1 MVKLFIPIL
10 VIGLCLCS
18 DLYIF
23 MRYIKPL
30 APCWAKWLWW
40 LPLAIVLALFAKFLF
55 FNAGLEKEYTAT
67 NIFLLVMVLFC
78 IPKILFSILSFIPK
92 VGEYLGIAVAL
103 AVIYIILYGITL
115 GFTQLKVK
123 HITFESSRVPAAF
136 DGYKIVQFS
145 DSHTGS
151 FRGPYAH
158 LLQQSIDTIN
168 ALHPDLVCF
177 VGDIENFSP
186 NELEPHRAAFSS
198 IKATDG
204 VMTIMGNHD
213 YSTYL
218 RLPPKEE
225 AAMVQR
231 TRDMQRSFGWDMLEN
246 ENRTIRRNGD
256 SILVIGEENWGLPPF
271 PQYGDINKAVGT
283 IASTLDKD
291 RRTPT
296 LSLMLTHDPNAW
308 RHHVMPVIVPDIT
321 LSGHTHGT
329 QFGLFGWSPASMMY
343 EEWGGEYFLN
353 ENDNENDNGN
363 ENGNDNVN
371 DNYGVVSRTN
381 ENDRPTLLSVSTGF
395 GGNFPFRFNMP
406 REVIVIILKHK
417 K

>member
-1 MVKLFIPIL
+1 MVKLFIPL
-10 VIGLCLCS
+10 LLIGLCIFS

-23 MRYIKPL
+23 LRYISPKL
-30 APCWAKWLWW
+30 STLLKYAWW
-40 LPLAIVLALFAKFLF
+40 LPLLILLVMLTKFLF
-55 FNAGLEKEYTAT
+55 FNEGLEHEYNRT
-67 NIFLLVMVLFC
+67 NIFLLLMGLFC

-115 GFTQLKVK
+115 GFTQLRVK

-168 ALHPDLVCF
+168 AQHPDLVCF
-177 VGDIENFSP
+177 VGDIENFTP
-186 NELEPHRAAFSS
+186 DELEPHRAAFSS
-198 IKATDG
+198 IKAKDG

-218 RLPPKEE
+218 RLPPREE
-225 AAMVQR
+225 TAMVQR

-246 ENRTIRRNGD
+246 ENRTIHRNGD

-271 PQYGDINKAVGT
+271 QQYGDVRKALGDIT
-283 IASTLDKD
+283 LTLDKD
-291 RRTPT
+291 KRTPT
-296 LSLMLTHDPNAW
+296 LSLMLSHDPNAW

-329 QFGLFGWSPASMMY
+329 QFSLFGWSPASMVY
-343 EEWGGEYFLN
+343 QEWGGEYYLN
-353 ENDNENDNGN
+353 EDNQQSTDTP
-363 ENGNDNVN
+363 
-371 DNYGVVSRTN
+371 S
-381 ENDRPTLLSVSTGF
+381 LLSVSTGF

-406 REVIVIILKHK
+406 REIVVITLKHK

>member
-1 MVKLFIPIL
+1 MVKLFIPL
-10 VIGLCLCS
+10 LLIGLCIFS

-23 MRYIKPL
+23 LRYISPKL
-30 APCWAKWLWW
+30 STLLKYAWW
-40 LPLAIVLALFAKFLF
+40 LPLLILLVMLTKFLF
-55 FNAGLEKEYTAT
+55 FNEGLEHEYNRT
-67 NIFLLVMVLFC
+67 NIFLLLMGLFC

-92 VGEYLGIAVAL
+92 VGEYLGIAAAL
-103 AVIYIILYGITL
+103 AVIYIILYGITI
-115 GFTQLKVK
+115 GFSKLEVR

-168 ALHPDLVCF
+168 AQHPDLVCF
-177 VGDIENFSP
+177 VGDIENFTP

-198 IKATDG
+198 IKAKDG

-218 RLPPKEE
+218 RLPPREE
-225 AAMVQR
+225 TAMVQR

-271 PQYGDINKAVGT
+271 QQYGDIRKALGDIT
-283 IASTLDKD
+283 LTLDKD
-291 RRTPT
+291 KRTPT

-329 QFGLFGWSPASMMY
+329 QFSLFGWSPASMVY
-343 EEWGGEYFLN
+343 QEWGGEYYLN
-353 ENDNENDNGN
+353 EDNQQSTDTP
-363 ENGNDNVN
+363 
-371 DNYGVVSRTN
+371 S
-381 ENDRPTLLSVSTGF
+381 LLSVSTGF

-406 REVIVIILKHK
+406 REIVVITLKHK

>member
-1 MVKLFIPIL
+1 MVKLFIPL
-10 VIGLCLCS
+10 LLIGLCIFS

-23 MRYIKPL
+23 LRYISPKL
-30 APCWAKWLWW
+30 STLLKYAWW
-40 LPLAIVLALFAKFLF
+40 LPLLILLVMLTKFLF
-55 FNAGLEKEYTAT
+55 FNEGLEHEYNRT
-67 NIFLLVMVLFC
+67 NIFLLLMGLFC

-103 AVIYIILYGITL
+103 AVIYIILYGITI
-115 GFTQLKVK
+115 GFSKLEVR

-168 ALHPDLVCF
+168 AQHPDLVCF

-198 IKATDG
+198 IKAKDG

-218 RLPPKEE
+218 RLPPREE
-225 AAMVQR
+225 TAMVQR

-246 ENRTIRRNGD
+246 ENRTIHRNGD

-271 PQYGDINKAVGT
+271 QQYGDVRKALGDIT
-283 IASTLDKD
+283 LTLDKD
-291 RRTPT
+291 KRTPT
-296 LSLMLTHDPNAW
+296 LSLMLSHDPNAW

-329 QFGLFGWSPASMMY
+329 QFSLFGWSPASMVY
-343 EEWGGEYFLN
+343 QEWGGEYYLN
-353 ENDNENDNGN
+353 EDNQQSTDTP
-363 ENGNDNVN
+363 
-371 DNYGVVSRTN
+371 S
-381 ENDRPTLLSVSTGF
+381 LLSVSTGF

-406 REVIVIILKHK
+406 REIVVITLKHK

>member
-1 MVKLFIPIL
+1 MVKLFIPL
-10 VIGLCLCS
+10 LLIGLCIFS

-23 MRYIKPL
+23 LRYISPKPSTIL
-30 APCWAKWLWW
+30 KYAWW
-40 LPLAIVLALFAKFLF
+40 LPLLILLVMLTKFLF
-55 FNAGLEKEYTAT
+55 FNEGLEHEYNRT
-67 NIFLLVMVLFC
+67 NIFLLLMGLFC

-92 VGEYLGIAVAL
+92 VGEYLGIAAAL
-103 AVIYIILYGITL
+103 AVIYIILYGITI
-115 GFTQLKVK
+115 GFSKLEVR

-168 ALHPDLVCF
+168 AQHPDLVCF
-177 VGDIENFSP
+177 VGDIENFTP

-198 IKATDG
+198 IKAKDG

-218 RLPPKEE
+218 RLPPREE
-225 AAMVQR
+225 TAMVQR

-246 ENRTIRRNGD
+246 ENRIIHRNGD

-271 PQYGDINKAVGT
+271 QQYGDIRKALGDIT
-283 IASTLDKD
+283 LTLDKD
-291 RRTPT
+291 KRTPT

-329 QFGLFGWSPASMMY
+329 QFSLFGWSPASMVY
-343 EEWGGEYFLN
+343 QEWGGEYYLN
-353 ENDNENDNGN
+353 EDNQQSTDTP
-363 ENGNDNVN
+363 
-371 DNYGVVSRTN
+371 S
-381 ENDRPTLLSVSTGF
+381 LLSVSTGF

-406 REVIVIILKHK
+406 REIVVITLKHK

>member
-1 MVKLFIPIL
+1 MVKLFIPL
-10 VIGLCLCS
+10 LLIGLCIFS

-23 MRYIKPL
+23 LRYISPKL
-30 APCWAKWLWW
+30 STLLKYAWW
-40 LPLAIVLALFAKFLF
+40 LPLLILLVMLTKFLF
-55 FNAGLEKEYTAT
+55 FNEGLEHEYNRT
-67 NIFLLVMVLFC
+67 NIFLLLMGLFC

-103 AVIYIILYGITL
+103 AVIYIILYGITI
-115 GFTQLKVK
+115 GFSKLEVR

-168 ALHPDLVCF
+168 AQHPDLVCF
-177 VGDIENFSP
+177 VGDIENFTP
-186 NELEPHRAAFSS
+186 DELEPHRAAFSS
-198 IKATDG
+198 IKAKDG

-218 RLPPKEE
+218 RLPPREE
-225 AAMVQR
+225 TAMVQR

-246 ENRTIRRNGD
+246 ENRIIHRNGD

-271 PQYGDINKAVGT
+271 QQYGDVRKALGDIT
-283 IASTLDKD
+283 LTLDKD
-291 RRTPT
+291 KRTPT
-296 LSLMLTHDPNAW
+296 LSLMLSHDPNAW

-329 QFGLFGWSPASMMY
+329 QFSLFGWSPASMVY
-343 EEWGGEYFLN
+343 QEWGGEYYLN
-353 ENDNENDNGN
+353 EDNQQSTDTP
-363 ENGNDNVN
+363 
-371 DNYGVVSRTN
+371 S
-381 ENDRPTLLSVSTGF
+381 LLSVSTGF

-406 REVIVIILKHK
+406 REIVVITLKHK

>member
-1 MVKLFIPIL
+1 MVKLFIPL
-10 VIGLCLCS
+10 LLIGLCIFS
-18 DLYIF
+18 DLYISPKLSTLLK
-23 MRYIKPL
+23 Y
-30 APCWAKWLWW
+30 AWW
-40 LPLAIVLALFAKFLF
+40 LPLLILLVMLTKFLF
-55 FNAGLEKEYTAT
+55 FNEGLEHEYNRT
-67 NIFLLVMVLFC
+67 NIFLLLMGLFC

-103 AVIYIILYGITL
+103 AVIYIILYGITI
-115 GFTQLKVK
+115 GFSKLEVR

-168 ALHPDLVCF
+168 AQHPDLVCF
-177 VGDIENFSP
+177 VGDIENFTP

-198 IKATDG
+198 IKAKDG

-218 RLPPKEE
+218 RLPPREE
-225 AAMVQR
+225 TAMVQR

-271 PQYGDINKAVGT
+271 QQYGDIRKALGDIT
-283 IASTLDKD
+283 LTLDKD
-291 RRTPT
+291 KRTPT

-329 QFGLFGWSPASMMY
+329 QFSLFGWSPASMVY
-343 EEWGGEYFLN
+343 QEWGGEYYLN
-353 ENDNENDNGN
+353 EDNQQSTDTP
-363 ENGNDNVN
+363 
-371 DNYGVVSRTN
+371 S
-381 ENDRPTLLSVSTGF
+381 LLSVSTGF

-406 REVIVIILKHK
+406 REIVVITLKHK

>member
-1 MVKLFIPIL
+1 MVKLFIPL
-10 VIGLCLCS
+10 LLIGLCIFS

-23 MRYIKPL
+23 LRYISPKL
-30 APCWAKWLWW
+30 STLLKYAWW
-40 LPLAIVLALFAKFLF
+40 LPLLILLVMLTKFLF
-55 FNAGLEKEYTAT
+55 FNEGLEHEYNRT
-67 NIFLLVMVLFC
+67 NIFLLLMGLFC

-103 AVIYIILYGITL
+103 AVIYIILYGITI
-115 GFTQLKVK
+115 GFSKLEVR

-168 ALHPDLVCF
+168 AQHPDLVCF
-177 VGDIENFSP
+177 VGDIENFTP
-186 NELEPHRAAFSS
+186 DELEPHRAAFSS
-198 IKATDG
+198 IKAKDG

-218 RLPPKEE
+218 RLPPREE
-225 AAMVQR
+225 TAMVQR

-246 ENRTIRRNGD
+246 ENRTIHRNGD

-271 PQYGDINKAVGT
+271 QQYGDIRKALGDIT
-283 IASTLDKD
+283 LTLDKD
-291 RRTPT
+291 KRTPT

-329 QFGLFGWSPASMMY
+329 QFSLFGWSPASMVY
-343 EEWGGEYFLN
+343 QEWGGEYYLN
-353 ENDNENDNGN
+353 EDNQQSTDTP
-363 ENGNDNVN
+363 
-371 DNYGVVSRTN
+371 S
-381 ENDRPTLLSVSTGF
+381 LLSVSTGF

-406 REVIVIILKHK
+406 REIVVITLKHK

>member
-1 MVKLFIPIL
+1 MVKLFIPL
-10 VIGLCLCS
+10 LLIGLCIFS

-23 MRYIKPL
+23 LRYISPKL
-30 APCWAKWLWW
+30 STLLKYAWW
-40 LPLAIVLALFAKFLF
+40 LPLLILLVMLTKFLF
-55 FNAGLEKEYTAT
+55 FNEGLEHEYNRT
-67 NIFLLVMVLFC
+67 NIFLLLMGLFC

-103 AVIYIILYGITL
+103 AVIYIILYGITI
-115 GFTQLKVK
+115 GFSKLEVR

-168 ALHPDLVCF
+168 AQHPDLVCF

-198 IKATDG
+198 IKAKDG

-218 RLPPKEE
+218 RLPPREE
-225 AAMVQR
+225 TAMVQR

-246 ENRTIRRNGD
+246 ENRIIHRNGD

-271 PQYGDINKAVGT
+271 QQYGDVRKALGDIT
-283 IASTLDKD
+283 LTLDKD
-291 RRTPT
+291 KRTPT
-296 LSLMLTHDPNAW
+296 LSLMLSHDPNAW

-329 QFGLFGWSPASMMY
+329 QFSLFGWSPASMVY
-343 EEWGGEYFLN
+343 QEWGGEYYLN
-353 ENDNENDNGN
+353 EDNQQSTDTP
-363 ENGNDNVN
+363 
-371 DNYGVVSRTN
+371 S
-381 ENDRPTLLSVSTGF
+381 LLSVSTGF

-406 REVIVIILKHK
+406 REIVVITLKHK

>member
-1 MVKLFIPIL
+1 MVKLFIPL
-10 VIGLCLCS
+10 LLIGLCIFS

-23 MRYIKPL
+23 LRYISPKPSTIL
-30 APCWAKWLWW
+30 KYAWW
-40 LPLAIVLALFAKFLF
+40 LPLLILLVMLTKFLF
-55 FNAGLEKEYTAT
+55 FNEGLEHEYNRT
-67 NIFLLVMVLFC
+67 NIFLLLMGLFC

-103 AVIYIILYGITL
+103 AVIYIILYGITI
-115 GFTQLKVK
+115 GFSKLEVR

-168 ALHPDLVCF
+168 AQHPDLVCF
-177 VGDIENFSP
+177 VGDIENFTP

-198 IKATDG
+198 IKAKDG

-218 RLPPKEE
+218 RLPPREE
-225 AAMVQR
+225 TAMVQR

-246 ENRTIRRNGD
+246 ENRIIHRNGD

-271 PQYGDINKAVGT
+271 QQYGDIRKALGDIT
-283 IASTLDKD
+283 LTLDKD
-291 RRTPT
+291 KRTPT

-329 QFGLFGWSPASMMY
+329 QFSLFGWSPASMVY
-343 EEWGGEYFLN
+343 QEWGGEYYLN
-353 ENDNENDNGN
+353 EDNQQSTDTP
-363 ENGNDNVN
+363 
-371 DNYGVVSRTN
+371 S
-381 ENDRPTLLSVSTGF
+381 LLSVSTGF

-406 REVIVIILKHK
+406 REIVVITLKHK

>member
-1 MVKLFIPIL
+1 MVKLFIPL
-10 VIGLCLCS
+10 LLIGLCIFS

-23 MRYIKPL
+23 LRYISPKPSTIL
-30 APCWAKWLWW
+30 KYAWW
-40 LPLAIVLALFAKFLF
+40 LPLLILLVMLTKFLF
-55 FNAGLEKEYTAT
+55 FNEGLEHEYNRT
-67 NIFLLVMVLFC
+67 NIFLLLMGLFC

-103 AVIYIILYGITL
+103 AVIYIILYGITI
-115 GFTQLKVK
+115 GFSKLEVR

-168 ALHPDLVCF
+168 AQHPDLVCF
-177 VGDIENFSP
+177 VGDIENFTP

-198 IKATDG
+198 IKAKDG

-218 RLPPKEE
+218 RLPPREE
-225 AAMVQR
+225 TAMVQR

-271 PQYGDINKAVGT
+271 QQYGDIRKALGDIT
-283 IASTLDKD
+283 LTLDKD
-291 RRTPT
+291 KRTPT

-329 QFGLFGWSPASMMY
+329 QFSLFGWSPASM
-343 EEWGGEYFLN
+343 
-353 ENDNENDNGN
+353 
-363 ENGNDNVN
+363 
-371 DNYGVVSRTN
+371 VSRMGW
-381 ENDRPTLLSVSTGF
+381 RVLP
-395 GGNFPFRFNMP
+395 
-406 REVIVIILKHK
+406 
-417 K
+417 

>member
-1 MVKLFIPIL
+1 MVKLFIPL
-10 VIGLCLCS
+10 LLIGLCIFS

-23 MRYIKPL
+23 LRYISPKL
-30 APCWAKWLWW
+30 STLLKYAWW
-40 LPLAIVLALFAKFLF
+40 LPLLILLVMLTKFLF
-55 FNAGLEKEYTAT
+55 FNEGLEHEYNRT
-67 NIFLLVMVLFC
+67 NIFLLLMGLFC

-115 GFTQLKVK
+115 GFTQLRVK

-168 ALHPDLVCF
+168 AQHPDLVCF
-177 VGDIENFSP
+177 VGDIENFTP
-186 NELEPHRAAFSS
+186 DELEPHRAAFSS
-198 IKATDG
+198 IKAKDG

-218 RLPPKEE
+218 RLPPREE
-225 AAMVQR
+225 TAMVQR

-246 ENRTIRRNGD
+246 ENRTIHRNGD

-271 PQYGDINKAVGT
+271 QQYGDIRKALGDIT
-283 IASTLDKD
+283 LTLDKD
-291 RRTPT
+291 KRTPT
-296 LSLMLTHDPNAW
+296 LSLMLSHDPNAW

-329 QFGLFGWSPASMMY
+329 QFSLFGWSPASMVY
-343 EEWGGEYFLN
+343 QEWGGEYYLN
-353 ENDNENDNGN
+353 EDNQQSTDTP
-363 ENGNDNVN
+363 
-371 DNYGVVSRTN
+371 S
-381 ENDRPTLLSVSTGF
+381 LLSVSTGF

-406 REVIVIILKHK
+406 REIVVITLKHK

>member
-1 MVKLFIPIL
+1 MVKLFIPL
-10 VIGLCLCS
+10 LLIGLCIFS

-23 MRYIKPL
+23 LRYISPKL
-30 APCWAKWLWW
+30 STLLKYAWW
-40 LPLAIVLALFAKFLF
+40 LPLLILLVMLTKFLF
-55 FNAGLEKEYTAT
+55 FNEGLEHEYNRT
-67 NIFLLVMVLFC
+67 NIFLLLMGLFC

-103 AVIYIILYGITL
+103 AVIYIILYGITI
-115 GFTQLKVK
+115 GFSKLEVR

-168 ALHPDLVCF
+168 AQHPDLVCF

-198 IKATDG
+198 IKAKDG

-225 AAMVQR
+225 TAMVQR

-246 ENRTIRRNGD
+246 ENRTIHRNGD

-271 PQYGDINKAVGT
+271 QQYGDVRKALGDIT
-283 IASTLDKD
+283 LTLDKD
-291 RRTPT
+291 KRTPT
-296 LSLMLTHDPNAW
+296 LSLMLSHDPNAW

-329 QFGLFGWSPASMMY
+329 QFSLFGWSPASMVY
-343 EEWGGEYFLN
+343 QEWGGEYYLN
-353 ENDNENDNGN
+353 EDNQQSTDTP
-363 ENGNDNVN
+363 
-371 DNYGVVSRTN
+371 S
-381 ENDRPTLLSVSTGF
+381 LLSVSTGF

-406 REVIVIILKHK
+406 REIVVITLKHK